1 MAGMKRFV
9 TYIYAYEEGQRAG
22 NTGFAKL
29 ELRGEDC
36 RMEIHLRGIPVRK
49 AVCRVHFMRM
59 KGEMMEGVPVGEL
72 QLINGSGD
80 FFGSWKAGRMG
91 DSALAFSDMDGI
103 FLMTEDER
111 IFMSRWKEGP
121 ALDVRKEN
129 FRIWT
134 EEAPIEEA
142 DKETASSVME
152 AAESIP
158 METSEETTT
167 KGEDAEESL
176 ETRAGEIKQTEQ
188 KTQVQEIEQ
197 ERQSKQEVQPEV
209 QATEVP
215 VRNLFPDYEWQD
227 VWETL
232 LENLKCCRQIEQ
244 ERQSK
249 QEVQPEVQAT
259 EVPVRNLFPDYE
271 WQDVWET
278 LLENLK
284 CCRPFEDQEAECVQ
298 IELKHLR
305 ELPKRY
311 WYLGNNSFLLH
322 GFFNYHYLVVGR
334 TGEGRWF
341 LGVPGIYQRQER
353 VMAAIFGFPE
363 FIAAMSEE
371 TRDCREE
378 PVNRMGCWYRYIEE

>member
-1 MAGMKRFV
+1 
-9 TYIYAYEEGQRAG
+9 
-22 NTGFAKL
+22 
-29 ELRGEDC
+29 
-36 RMEIHLRGIPVRK
+36 MEIHLRGIPVRK

-232 LENLKCCRQIEQ
+232 LENLKCCR
-244 ERQSK
+244 
-249 QEVQPEVQAT
+249 
-259 EVPVRNLFPDYE
+259 
-271 WQDVWET
+271 
-278 LLENLK
+278 
-284 CCRPFEDQEAECVQ
+284 PFEDQEAECVQ

-322 GFFNYHYLVVGR
+322 GFFNYHYLLVGR

>member
-1 MAGMKRFV
+1 MSTEKSKITNRIIIFRSAHIDRGKESTGDRVTMAGMKRFV

-49 AVCRVHFMRM
+49 AVCRVHFMRIH
-59 KGEMMEGVPVGEL
+59 GEMMEGVPVGEL

-80 FFGSWKAGRMG
+80 FYGSWKAGRMG
-91 DSALAFSDMDGI
+91 DSTLAFSDLDGI

-121 ALDVRKEN
+121 ALGVTKDN
-129 FRIWT
+129 FRIWK
-134 EEAPIEEA
+134 EEEPSGEVY
-142 DKETASSVME
+142 KEVASSRTE
-152 AAESIP
+152 AAEGVP
-158 METSEETTT
+158 METVEETT
-167 KGEDAEESL
+167 KGEDADERQG
-176 ETRAGEIKQTEQ
+176 TQADEIKQTEQ
-188 KTQVQEIEQ
+188 KTQVQEIEEAWQ
-197 ERQSKQEVQPEV
+197 PKQEVQPEV
-209 QATEVP
+209 HATEVP

-232 LENLKCCRQIEQ
+232 LE
-244 ERQSK
+244 S
-249 QEVQPEVQAT
+249 
-259 EVPVRNLFPDYE
+259 
-271 WQDVWET
+271 
-278 LLENLK
+278 LK

-371 TRDCREE
+371 KRDCREE